1 MSLAGGGDAASLPA
15 RAAQVLAERVS
26 GRPEVLLIL
35 GSGLGH
41 VADAVADAV
50 VVPFEELP
58 GFPAPSVSGH
68 AGRYVA
74 GLLEGRRVLVQQG
87 RYHVYE
93 GHAPEVV
100 TLPVRT
106 ARALGIERMIAT
118 NAAGGI
124 RRDLGPGSIVL
135 IDDHINLQF
144 VNPLVGPVQAG
155 DLRFPD
161 MSAPYDPAWM
171 AESEAVALRLGI
183 RLTRGVYV
191 AVTGPSYETPAEVRM
206 LDRMGA
212 DVVGMSTVPEV
223 IVARASGMRC
233 LAFSLVTNP
242 AAGRSLS
249 PLNHDEVVE
258 VGRRAGTTLER
269 LLRGVVGGL
278 GGA

>member
-1 MSLAGGGDAASLPA
+1 MSL
-15 RAAQVLAERVS
+15 AAQVLSERLS
-26 GRPEVLLIL
+26 GRPEVLLVL

-41 VADAVADAV
+41 VADAVEDAV
-50 VVPFEELP
+50 VVPFEDLP
-58 GFPAPSVSGH
+58 GFPAPSVRGH

-93 GHAPEVV
+93 GHSPAIVS
-100 TLPVRT
+100 LPVRT
-106 ARALGIERMIAT
+106 ACELGIARMIAT

-124 RRDLGPGSIVL
+124 RRDVEPGSIVL
-135 IDDHINLQF
+135 IDDHINMQF
-144 VNPLVGPVQAG
+144 INPLAGPPQSG
-155 DLRFPD
+155 ELRFPD

-171 AESEAVALRLGI
+171 AESEAIALRLGI
-183 RLTRGVYV
+183 RLTRGVYA

-206 LDRMGA
+206 LERMGA
-212 DVVGMSTVPEV
+212 DLVGMSTVPEV

-269 LLRGVVGGL
+269 LLRGVVGSL
-278 GGA
+278 EGA